1 MENTISSEKM
11 SKQLGSNSSL
21 GFRFFIA
28 PQTEDFDE
36 ILRLIIKG
44 LFIYLFCLYA
54 NGFSEMEVGWR
65 IYLCFFLLL
74 CKWVFRFEEGGMVRM
89 EKWRW
94 VRKIRWVLRGE
105 RRG

>member
-1 MENTISSEKM
+1 MENTISSERM

-28 PQTEDFDE
+28 PKTEDFDD
-36 ILRLIIKG
+36 IRRLIIKG
-44 LFIYLFCLYA
+44 WIFLCLYA

-65 IYLCFFLLL
+65 IYLLLFLLL

-89 EKWRW
+89 E
-94 VRKIRWVLRGE
+94 VGE
-105 RRG
+105 EDKVGFER